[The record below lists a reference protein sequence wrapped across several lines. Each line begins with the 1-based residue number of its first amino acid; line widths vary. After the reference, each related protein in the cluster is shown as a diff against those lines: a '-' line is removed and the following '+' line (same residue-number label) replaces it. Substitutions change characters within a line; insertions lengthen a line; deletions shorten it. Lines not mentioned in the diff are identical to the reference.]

1 MNSKIKELT
10 KQGGKLFSDRS
21 TLESFWQEIADNFYP
36 QRADFTR
43 QRTLGEDFAQNLT
56 TSYPI
61 LAHRDLSNA
70 ISTYLRPRSQK
81 WFKMSIADEDKLDNE
96 GKEWLEWATERQR
109 KFVYEKNSGFVRAT
123 KEADA
128 DFAAFGQ
135 AAIYVE
141 SDFKNMSL
149 VHHCCHLRDI
159 AWCEDETGKI
169 SNVYRKKKW
178 TAQQLKSLFGDKIH
192 ENVSKLLS
200 KEPYKEVNCYHV
212 VLKSENYSG
221 EKKYKQPYIS
231 FWIDCDND
239 HVMEEVGSW
248 TFKYIIPRW
257 QTVSGSQYAIAPC
270 VAAALPDARLI
281 QSTSLTLLEAGEKA
295 VNPPLVAVQ
304 DVFRADSISTA
315 SAAINWMDSAYDE
328 RTGAPIRELFNV
340 DKSALSFGINLREET
355 KMMIM
360 EAFYLNKLTLPIN
373 NGQMTATEVT
383 QRIQEYIRNALPL
396 FEPMETEYNAA
407 LCELQF
413 ETLFRAGAFNAK
425 PIPDSLAGQD
435 IKFIFENPLIQAEG
449 KEKLQKLLEAKAAL
463 AEAAALDPSV
473 INIVD
478 IKTAFRDA
486 LNGNGTPAKWLR
498 DEKVVQQ
505 IDDENKQKQEAQE
518 MIAALGQ
525 GAQVAEQVGKAG
537 VAVQQAGII

>member
-1 MNSKIKELT
+1 
-10 KQGGKLFSDRS
+10 
-21 TLESFWQEIADNFYP
+21 
-36 QRADFTR
+36 
-43 QRTLGEDFAQNLT
+43 
-56 TSYPI
+56 
-61 LAHRDLSNA
+61 
-70 ISTYLRPRSQK
+70 
-81 WFKMSIADEDKLDNE
+81 
-96 GKEWLEWATERQR
+96 
-109 KFVYEKNSGFVRAT
+109 
-123 KEADA
+123 
-128 DFAAFGQ
+128 
-135 AAIYVE
+135 
-141 SDFKNMSL
+141 
-149 VHHCCHLRDI
+149 
-159 AWCEDETGKI
+159 
-169 SNVYRKKKW
+169 
-178 TAQQLKSLFGDKIH
+178 
-192 ENVSKLLS
+192 
-200 KEPYKEVNCYHV
+200 
-212 VLKSENYSG
+212 
-221 EKKYKQPYIS
+221 
-231 FWIDCDND
+231 
-239 HVMEEVGSW
+239 
-248 TFKYIIPRW
+248 
-257 QTVSGSQYAIAPC
+257 
-270 VAAALPDARLI
+270 
-281 QSTSLTLLEAGEKA
+281 
-295 VNPPLVAVQ
+295 
-304 DVFRADSISTA
+304 VFRADSISTA